1 MPSLINQMRSTMPPQ
16 QLNDSIVR
24 TRALMQQFSYMQNPQ
39 VAMMNI
45 IQQNPQLRGLLA
57 GGTNL
62 ETLARQMAQ
71 AKGFDINQILTQLQG
86 GI

>member
-1 MPSLINQMRSTMPPQ
+1 MPSLINQMRSTLPPQ
-16 QLNDSIVR
+16 QLNDSIAR

-39 VAMMNI
+39 AAMINI

-57 GGTNL
+57 SGTNL
-62 ETLARQMAQ
+62 EALARQMAQ
-71 AKGFDINQILTQLQG
+71 ARGLDINQILTQLQG